1 MDTMHETPFKSGKIL
16 EQQIQ
21 TMLEKVLK
29 DEQEEEIDQ
38 SNLSI
43 FTNPITN
50 DMDDM
55 SSLMYNEQR
64 RDKKSLTYNHN
75 FMMNSNF
82 TKERKKNT
90 PDKNMLQP
98 KRNDKKSKTA
108 CYNFGIPGG
117 NFQFSNNSNSDKSA
131 NYFMNDYSY
140 DSREAMKMSTNNTH
154 SLFAPNLK

>member
-38 SNLSI
+38 SNVSI

-55 SSLMYNEQR
+55 SSLMYDEQR
-64 RDKKSLTYNHN
+64 RDKKSLTYNYK

-90 PDKNMLQP
+90 PEKSIIQT
-98 KRNDKKSKTA
+98 KRNDKKSKTQ
-108 CYNFGIPGG
+108 CYNFGMPG
-117 NFQFSNNSNSDKSA
+117 NYQIFTSNSDKSA
-131 NYFMNDYSY
+131 NYFMNNDYSH
-140 DSREAMKMSTNNTH
+140 DSRERISN
-154 SLFAPNLK
+154 SGLSFFAPNIK

>member
-29 DEQEEEIDQ
+29 DEQEDEMDQ
-38 SNLSI
+38 SNVSI

-64 RDKKSLTYNHN
+64 RDKKSLTYNDK

-82 TKERKKNT
+82 TRERKKNT
-90 PDKNMLQP
+90 PEKNIMQP
-98 KRNDKKSKTA
+98 KRNDKKSKTT
-108 CYNFGIPGG
+108 CYNFGMPG
-117 NFQFSNNSNSDKSA
+117 NYQIFSPNSDISG
-131 NYFMNDYSY
+131 NYFMNNDYSQ
-140 DSREAMKMSTNNTH
+140 DSRERMPANSL
-154 SLFAPNLK
+154 SLFAPNVK